1 MTVSREWGGN
11 GNLEIEGALVTH
23 PINNNQARTILTG
36 KADGTAVVA
45 SAGGDAELRVEFHY
59 KYKGEVHAAKLFGG
73 PIEAGHHRHDFRV
86 RRLAE

>member
-45 SAGGDAELRVEFHY
+45 SAGGDAELRVEF
-59 KYKGEVHAAKLFGG
+59 
-73 PIEAGHHRHDFRV
+73 IINTRV
-86 RRLAE
+86 KFMQQSFSVVL